1 VSPDSSKSTP
11 YNRIPG
17 VNRQEMDRK
26 QTRIQSCAGGP
37 TTNASVHAPWVNCNR
52 AIHKSSAPHQAA
64 LLLGE
69 RTLVLPSSR
78 TGLRMSELFAFK
90 WRDINLLSNEIT
102 LRDQLCSSR
111 SADIKAL
118 PRPAGAGTSTSRHV
132 YRKPDSTRTTAVD
145 EAAAETR
152 LRDIYGAAETHLR
165 PKLSR
170 SSDLQ
175 PTVSHI

>member
-1 VSPDSSKSTP
+1 
-11 YNRIPG
+11 
-17 VNRQEMDRK
+17 MDRK
-26 QTRIQSCAGGP
+26 QTRIQSCAGSP
-37 TTNASVHAPWVNCNR
+37 KTNASVHAPWVNCNR
-52 AIHKSSAPHQAA
+52 AIHKSSAPHLAA
-64 LLLGE
+64 LALGE

-102 LRDQLCSSR
+102 LRDRLCSSR
-111 SADIKAL
+111 SADIKAR
-118 PRPAGAGTSTSRHV
+118 PRPGEPVHQHPRHV
-132 YRKPDSTRTTAVD
+132 YRQPDSTRTTAVD

-175 PTVSHI
+175 LTVSHI